1 MLRKINLSKCQEME
15 FLSRKH
21 RNQET
26 ENTMKNMAV
35 TTEVIE

>member
-1 MLRKINLSKCQEME
+1 ME

-35 TTEVIE
+35 TTEVIEWNKMW